1 MVADISQG
9 GGDGRVPKKQPTS
22 TLTDKISSTTSIV
35 KSKLSDFDS
44 ESAIEAIMDAPR
56 RIQKELRKMTVFG
69 SLTRFPAPTVG
80 LCVLITM
87 FFLFHSGIL
96 DKWTGTTSLNVNG
109 DLEVYLPEGSTVK
122 EDLAT
127 IEEDWTTNAM
137 IIYVDID
144 ETICKTPN
152 SRNYAEAVPIYKNI
166 KRVSENSDVIDNHPW
181 TIVERKDFLPDE
193 KNKYSYSFI
202 TYKRN

>member
-1 MVADISQG
+1 MVADISKE
-9 GGDGRVPKKQPTS
+9 GGDGRVPKKQPIS
-22 TLTDKISSTTSIV
+22 GLTGKISSTTSIV

-56 RIQKELRKMTVFG
+56 RLQKELRKMTVFG

-96 DKWTGTTSLNVNG
+96 DKWTGTASLNVNG

-137 IIYVDID
+137 IIYV
-144 ETICKTPN
+144 E
-152 SRNYAEAVPIYKNI
+152 
-166 KRVSENSDVIDNHPW
+166 SENQGVTNVEILKQLDNIERQLNKVVSDGGDQDGIIYILSISTARFGNPTFDKAPAP
-181 TIVERKDFLPDE
+181 TSR
-193 KNKYSYSFI
+193 
-202 TYKRN
+202 